1 MIFTLRTMSGQEELV
16 AAILKNKAEELPIYS
31 IIIIPNV
38 KGYIL
43 IEVDNE
49 NTLKRA
55 IFDIPYIKKGSLSIG
70 KVSKKELESILK
82 VESVM
87 EKLKENMVIEIKNG
101 YLKGERAR
109 IVRVNPTKEEITVE
123 ILDAAIKMPITLTA
137 ENVKIIQ
144 E

>member
-16 AAILKNKAEELPIYS
+16 ATILKNKAEELPIYS

-55 IFDIPYIKKGSLSIG
+55 IFDIPYVKKGSLAIG
-70 KVSKKELESILK
+70 RVSNKELESILK

-87 EKLKENMVIEIKNG
+87 EKLKENMIVEIKNG

-144 E
+144 

>member
-70 KVSKKELESILK
+70 KVSRKELESILK

-87 EKLKENMVIEIKNG
+87 EKLKENMVVEIKNG